1 MGGGAVVLGLCAGV
15 LLGRGVTEGMEQS
28 FAVGARFSPEAQA
41 RRAEQERARR
51 AARGDAVFL
60 PIPAIREV
68 RAPARAE
75 GAGGANGNVQAPVGY
90 GVRDRSDTG
99 DTSDTSDTSDTG
111 DTGDVAAAGGAVE

>member
-1 MGGGAVVLGLCAGV
+1 MPG
-15 LLGRGVTEGMEQS
+15 
-28 FAVGARFSPEAQA
+28 
-41 RRAEQERARR
+41 ARR

-60 PIPAIREV
+60 PVPAIREV

-99 DTSDTSDTSDTG
+99 DPSDTSDTSDTSDRFDTG